1 MTIEGMITTVIIKET
16 ITVKMIIG
24 GIVVTVTT
32 VTIHPV
38 KIEMIVALIEVIN
51 IMMIEGPM
59 TRGKMKTID
68 HIIIDFRTIDEMI
81 IEDLRHP
88 DNFSIIP

>member
-1 MTIEGMITTVIIKET
+1 
-16 ITVKMIIG
+16 
-24 GIVVTVTT
+24 
-32 VTIHPV
+32 
-38 KIEMIVALIEVIN
+38 
-51 IMMIEGPM
+51 MMIEGPM